1 MNYLIQYVLN
11 NRILI
16 LFGVIL
22 LLLAG
27 VWALTRAPIDAIP
40 DIGENQIIVW
50 AEWPGRSP
58 QDMEDQVTYPL
69 TTSLMGTPR
78 VKRWGSS
85 SSSRV
90 EKEFECPLC
99 GVAERKTRFSNSG
112 AKCRTIL
119 VALESVA

>member
-1 MNYLIQYVLN
+1 MNNLIKYCLN
-11 NRILI
+11 NRLLI
-16 LFGVIL
+16 LFAVIL

-27 VWALTRAPIDAIP
+27 VWAMTRAPIDAIP

-78 VKRWGSS
+78 VKVIRSS
-85 SSSRV
+85 SMFGFSLISIAV
-90 EKEFECPLC
+90 SVKLYYMNKPMPK
-99 GVAERKTRFSNSG
+99 RK
-112 AKCRTIL
+112 CL
-119 VALESVA
+119 